1 MSTKKNPQ
9 VIVTGK
15 PMNPKKVYV
24 KGGDLFADQK
34 PKQNKKN
41 AVLKK
46 VKATL
51 LEGLKKDGLMWFK
64 PWKSGMNFPI
74 NNKSGR
80 AYRGFNNFILN
91 AQMLEHEYK
100 YNEWDTFKSISARG
114 GKINKG
120 ESGTDIYFWLISY
133 CSKENFGVW
142 YKTKAE
148 CMKKEQCEEK
158 DIYTNFDLRY
168 YRVWNI
174 GQCEGLTPK
183 RPQDENAKVVKPIKS
198 CENIVAKYK
207 KIAKKL
213 VIKNIEQDR
222 AYYSPMK
229 DLIVMPLMKQ
239 FKSVDK
245 YYHTLFHEMV
255 HSTGHD
261 SRLNREGVAT
271 ANMLNKTKNDYAF
284 EELIAESGA
293 MVLSGIAGIET
304 KDESKQSQAYVNG
317 WVKAVEKADEK
328 AIVSALTQSAKATDY
343 ILGVK

>member
-1 MSTKKNPQ
+1 MKN
-9 VIVTGK
+9 
-15 PMNPKKVYV
+15 N
-24 KGGDLFADQK
+24 
-34 PKQNKKN
+34 KN

-51 LEGLKKDGLMWFK
+51 LEGLKKDGLTWFK

-91 AQMLEHEYK
+91 AQMQEYGYE
-100 YNEWDTFKSISARG
+100 YNEWDTFKSISARKG
-114 GKINKG
+114 QVKKG
-120 ESGTDIYFWLISY
+120 EKGTDIYFWLISY
-133 CSKENFGVW
+133 CSKENFGTW
-142 YKTKAE
+142 YRTKSE
-148 CMKKEQCEEK
+148 CMKKENCNED
-158 DIYTNFDLRY
+158 DIFTNFDLRY

-183 RPQDENAKVVKPIKS
+183 RPIDENAKVVKPIES
-198 CENIVAKYK
+198 CENILREYK

-213 VIKNIEQDR
+213 IFRNVEQDR
-222 AYYSPMK
+222 AYYSPSK
-229 DLIVMPLMKQ
+229 DMIVMPLMTQ
-239 FKSVDK
+239 FNSEDK

-271 ANMLNKTKNDYAF
+271 AKMLTKSKHDYAF

-293 MVLSGIAGIET
+293 MVLSGIAGINTE
-304 KDESKQSQAYVNG
+304 DESKQSQAYVNG

-343 ILGVK
+343 ILGNK

>member
-1 MSTKKNPQ
+1 MSTN
-9 VIVTGK
+9 
-15 PMNPKKVYV
+15 
-24 KGGDLFADQK
+24 
-34 PKQNKKN
+34 KN

-91 AQMLEHEYK
+91 AQMHEYGYE
-100 YNEWDTFKSISARG
+100 YNEWDTFKSISARKG
-114 GKINKG
+114 QVKKG
-120 ESGTDIYFWLISY
+120 EKGTDIYFWLISY
-133 CSKENFGVW
+133 CSKENFGTW
-142 YKTKAE
+142 YRTKSE
-148 CMKKEQCEEK
+148 CMQKENCNED
-158 DIYTNFDLRY
+158 DIFTNFDLRY

-183 RPQDENAKVVKPIKS
+183 RPIDENAKVVKPIES
-198 CENIVAKYK
+198 CENILREYK

-213 VIKNIEQDR
+213 IFRNVEQDR
-222 AYYSPMK
+222 AYYSPSK
-229 DLIVMPLMKQ
+229 DMIVMPLMTQ
-239 FKSVDK
+239 FNSEDK

-271 ANMLNKTKNDYAF
+271 AKMLTKSKHDYAF

-293 MVLSGIAGIET
+293 MVLSGIAGINT
-304 KDESKQSQAYVNG
+304 DDESKQSQAYVNG

-343 ILGVK
+343 ILGNK

>member
-1 MSTKKNPQ
+1 MKN
-9 VIVTGK
+9 
-15 PMNPKKVYV
+15 N
-24 KGGDLFADQK
+24 
-34 PKQNKKN
+34 KN

-51 LEGLKKDGLMWFK
+51 LEGLKKDGLTWFK

-91 AQMLEHEYK
+91 AQMQEYGYE
-100 YNEWDTFKSISARG
+100 YNEWDTFKSISARKG
-114 GKINKG
+114 QVKKG
-120 ESGTDIYFWLISY
+120 EKGTDIYFWLISY
-133 CSKENFGVW
+133 CSKENFGTW
-142 YKTKAE
+142 YRTKSE
-148 CMKKEQCEEK
+148 CMKKENCNED
-158 DIYTNFDLRY
+158 DIFTNFDLRY

-183 RPQDENAKVVKPIKS
+183 RPIDENAKVVKPIES
-198 CENIVAKYK
+198 CENILREYK

-213 VIKNIEQDR
+213 IFRNVEQDR
-222 AYYSPMK
+222 AYYSPSK
-229 DLIVMPLMKQ
+229 DMIVMPLMTQ
-239 FKSVDK
+239 FNSEDK

-271 ANMLNKTKNDYAF
+271 AKMLTKSKHDYAF

-293 MVLSGIAGIET
+293 MVLSGIAGINT
-304 KDESKQSQAYVNG
+304 DDESKQSQAYVNG

-343 ILGVK
+343 ILGNK

>member
-1 MSTKKNPQ
+1 MSTN
-9 VIVTGK
+9 
-15 PMNPKKVYV
+15 
-24 KGGDLFADQK
+24 
-34 PKQNKKN
+34 KN

-51 LEGLKKDGLMWFK
+51 LEGLKKDGLTWFK

-80 AYRGFNNFILN
+80 AYKGFNNFILN
-91 AQMLEHEYK
+91 AQMQEYGYE
-100 YNEWDTFKSISARG
+100 YNEWDTFKSISARD
-114 GKINKG
+114 GKVKKG
-120 ESGTDIYFWLISY
+120 EKGTDIFFWLISY
-133 CSKENFGVW
+133 CSKENFGTW
-142 YKTKAE
+142 YRTKSE
-148 CMKKEQCEEK
+148 CMKKENCNEE
-158 DIYTNFDLRY
+158 DIFTNFDLRY

-174 GQCEGLTPK
+174 GQCEGLSPK
-183 RPQDENAKVVKPIKS
+183 RPTDENAKVVKPIES
-198 CENIVAKYK
+198 CESIVREYK

-213 VIKNIEQDR
+213 IFKNLEQDQ
-222 AYYSPMK
+222 AYYSPSK
-229 DLIVMPLMKQ
+229 DMIVMPLMKQ
-239 FKSVDK
+239 FKSEDR

-271 ANMLNKTKNDYAF
+271 AKMLTKSKQDYAF

-293 MVLSGIAGIET
+293 MVLSGIAGINT
-304 KDESKQSQAYVNG
+304 DDKSKQSQAYVNG

-328 AIVSALTQSAKATDY
+328 AVVSALTQSAKATDY

>member
-1 MSTKKNPQ
+1 MSTN
-9 VIVTGK
+9 
-15 PMNPKKVYV
+15 
-24 KGGDLFADQK
+24 
-34 PKQNKKN
+34 KN

-51 LEGLKKDGLMWFK
+51 LEGLKKDGLKWFK

-91 AQMLEHEYK
+91 AHMQEYGYE
-100 YNEWDTFKSISARG
+100 YNEWDTFKSISARKG
-114 GKINKG
+114 QVKKG
-120 ESGTDIYFWLISY
+120 EKGTDIYFWLISY
-133 CSKENFGVW
+133 CSKENFGTW
-142 YKTKAE
+142 YRTKSE
-148 CMKKEQCEEK
+148 CMKKENCNED
-158 DIYTNFDLRY
+158 DIFTNFDLRY

-174 GQCEGLTPK
+174 GQCEGLTPM
-183 RPQDENAKVVKPIKS
+183 RPIDENAKVVKPIES
-198 CENIVAKYK
+198 CENILREYK

-213 VIKNIEQDR
+213 IFRNVEQDR
-222 AYYSPMK
+222 AYYSPSK
-229 DLIVMPLMKQ
+229 DMIVMPLMKQ
-239 FKSVDK
+239 FNSEDK

-271 ANMLNKTKNDYAF
+271 AKMLTKSKHDYAF

-317 WVKAVEKADEK
+317 WVRAVEKADEK
-328 AIVSALTQSAKATDY
+328 AVVSALTQSAKATDY
-343 ILGVK
+343 ILGNK

>member
-1 MSTKKNPQ
+1 MKN
-9 VIVTGK
+9 
-15 PMNPKKVYV
+15 N
-24 KGGDLFADQK
+24 
-34 PKQNKKN
+34 KN

-51 LEGLKKDGLMWFK
+51 LEGLKKDGLTWFK

-91 AQMLEHEYK
+91 AQMQEYGYE
-100 YNEWDTFKSISARG
+100 YNEWDTFKSISARKG
-114 GKINKG
+114 QVKKG
-120 ESGTDIYFWLISY
+120 EKGTDIYFWLISY
-133 CSKENFGVW
+133 TAMGGSGKW
-142 YKTKAE
+142 YRTKAE
-148 CMKKEQCEEK
+148 CMKKENCNED
-158 DIYTNFDLRY
+158 DIFTNFDLRY

-183 RPQDENAKVVKPIKS
+183 RPIDENAKVVKPIES
-198 CENIVAKYK
+198 CENILREYK

-213 VIKNIEQDR
+213 IFRNVEQDK
-222 AYYSPMK
+222 AYYSPSK
-229 DLIVMPLMKQ
+229 DMIVMPLMAQ
-239 FKSVDK
+239 FNSEDK

-271 ANMLNKTKNDYAF
+271 AKMLTKSKHDYAF

-293 MVLSGIAGIET
+293 MVLSGIAGINT
-304 KDESKQSQAYVNG
+304 DDESKQSQAYVNG

-343 ILGVK
+343 ILGNK

>member
-1 MSTKKNPQ
+1 MKN
-9 VIVTGK
+9 
-15 PMNPKKVYV
+15 N
-24 KGGDLFADQK
+24 
-34 PKQNKKN
+34 KN

-51 LEGLKKDGLMWFK
+51 LEGLKKDGLTWFK

-91 AQMLEHEYK
+91 AQMQEYGYE
-100 YNEWDTFKSISARG
+100 YNEWDTFKSISARKG
-114 GKINKG
+114 QVKKG
-120 ESGTDIYFWLISY
+120 EKGTDIYFWLISY
-133 CSKENFGVW
+133 CSKENFGTW
-142 YKTKAE
+142 YRTKSE
-148 CMKKEQCEEK
+148 CMKKENCNED
-158 DIYTNFDLRY
+158 DIFTNFDLRY

-183 RPQDENAKVVKPIKS
+183 RPIDENAKVVKPIES
-198 CENIVAKYK
+198 CENILREYK
-207 KIAKKL
+207 KIAKKIIFRN
-213 VIKNIEQDR
+213 VEQDR
-222 AYYSPMK
+222 AYYSPSK
-229 DLIVMPLMKQ
+229 DMIVMPLMTQ
-239 FKSVDK
+239 FNSEDK

-271 ANMLNKTKNDYAF
+271 AKMLTKSKHDYAF

-293 MVLSGIAGIET
+293 MVLSGIAGINT
-304 KDESKQSQAYVNG
+304 DDESKQSQAYVNG

-343 ILGVK
+343 ILGNK